1 MSLVIRGTWLSQNIF
16 LKTLFEEIILLK
28 LADRPGY
35 YLYSHLKICISNM
48 YIYTAYVCNT
58 LTFNIKAPV
67 KSFASWLEWNSFAS
81 LCLSNLN
88 LAHFKS
94 VYFIIYIYIS
104 FSPLW
109 LTTCP
114 WQRGLSTYWSYDPC
128 HAWPPKSSLQ

>member
-16 LKTLFEEIILLK
+16 LKTLFEIIILLK
-28 LADRPGY
+28 LGYRPAY
-35 YLYSHLKICISNM
+35 YLYSYLKICINNM

-67 KSFASWLEWNSFAS
+67 KSFASWLEWKSFAS

-94 VYFIIYIYIS
+94 IYFIIYRYHL
-104 FSPLW
+104 PLYGSRLVHGKGAW
-109 LTTCP
+109 VTH
-114 WQRGLSTYWSYDPC
+114 WSYEPC